1 MALRFR
7 YIGTAGGGI
16 STASIPSGGQL
27 DHGLAAADGTKLTPD
42 EWYIAQHGLS
52 ASYFIAASV
61 PDSKSIYISTASAGA
76 LLAVFAHV
84 NHSWVK

>member
-1 MALRFR
+1 MALSFR

-27 DHGLAAADGTKLTPD
+27 DHGLAAANGTMLTPD
-42 EWYIAQHGLS
+42 QWWIAQHGLS

-61 PDSKSIYISTASAGA
+61 PDSKSLYISSASAGA
-76 LLAVFAHV
+76 LLAVFAQV
-84 NHSWVK
+84 KHSYVK